1 MTDWP
6 LTSRHSTELPRPGVW
21 HSGDVQPLRR
31 AFTFRGIAITE
42 TGSFPPAASERCW
55 VYITLNAEIALTR
68 RDDQGVCGVLRDGR
82 ARISVDSQWIWWALR
97 RRHGARAPMK
107 LSGSELIYTLAE
119 HCATHGRSLLLLG
132 ASAETNRKAVDAL
145 RARHPHLN
153 VSGFSPR
160 MFRPGTPDEPAALA
174 ESLDTALATA
184 ADFVVLG
191 FSPEKQYAMA
201 AQLAP
206 RLDGVSRGL
215 LCFGGA
221 IDMVSGRVKRAPVL
235 WQRLG
240 VESVYRILQQ
250 PSRLSRLF
258 RLLPIVPQVLLGRY

>member
-1 MTDWP
+1 M
-6 LTSRHSTELPRPGVW
+6 
-21 HSGDVQPLRR
+21 R
-31 AFTFRGIAITE
+31 AIAFRGMAITE
-42 TGSFPPAASERCW
+42 TGPFPPAPAAQCW
-55 VYITLNAEIALTR
+55 VYITLNAEIVLTR
-68 RDDQGVCGVLRDGR
+68 QGDPGVRDVMEQGR

-97 RRHGARAPMK
+97 RRHGAQAPVKM
-107 LSGSELIYTLAE
+107 SGSDLIYELAA
-119 HCATHGRSLLLLG
+119 HCAAQGRKLLLLG
-132 ASAETNRKAVDAL
+132 AGAQTNGEAVSTL
-145 RARHPHLN
+145 RDKHPQLQ

-160 MFRPGTPDEPAALA
+160 MFEAGGGEEAAALA
-174 ESLDTALATA
+174 ESLDHALAAA

-201 AQLAP
+201 AYLAP
-206 RLDGVSRGL
+206 HLDGVSQGL

-221 IDMVSGRVKRAPVL
+221 IDMVSGRVKRAPVR

-250 PSRLSRLF
+250 PSRLWRLF